1 MKNKTALLQA
11 LISKDK
17 SKIKSLVSATR
28 LSKHYL
34 FIEGKEG
41 ITYYKDDNKIVLTQL
56 EMEELIRKE
65 SKSFNLTIIK
75 LPDNGR

>member
-28 LSKHYL
+28 LHKHFL
-34 FIEGKEG
+34 FITGKEG

-56 EMEELIRKE
+56 EMEDLIRKE